1 MGMPHSPVL
10 RSIAIVLLAFLIQ
23 TGLARAEPSDA
34 TKLQLKASILEHIK
48 QHTDGGTYYFIDN
61 DSTDLLE
68 LSFLAMHP
76 VVFERSDGTYAL
88 CADFADASGN
98 KVLVDYFV
106 REIGGNYV
114 VLSSVAGK
122 RSILMSIAERFSL

>member
-1 MGMPHSPVL
+1 
-10 RSIAIVLLAFLIQ
+10 
-23 TGLARAEPSDA
+23 
-34 TKLQLKASILEHIK
+34 
-48 QHTDGGTYYFIDN
+48 
-61 DSTDLLE
+61 
-68 LSFLAMHP
+68 MHP

-106 REIGGNYV
+106 REIGGDYV
-114 VLSSVAGK
+114 VLSSIAGK